1 VKRIVLVTALAGCS
15 FVPVA
20 ATPGG
25 GDGSAM
31 HDARMIDNAIDV
43 PPDVPDP
50 NCFAGGAFYV
60 CLTTMPSGSQ
70 SVGDVDTT
78 ACNVQ
83 GAQIAMIGQTSVC
96 VVAGSTLDVGDSN
109 VTGSRPLVLVATG
122 DINQSGY
129 LDASSATG
137 RGDGPGANDP
147 SCTMNTNDGS
157 NNAGGAGGGAGGSFG
172 TVGAAG
178 ATGNGTLGGTPG
190 AAAMQ
195 PVAAL
200 RGGCKGG
207 SGGAGSNGQAQP
219 GSGGGAVMLVA
230 RGTIHLD
237 GTIDVS
243 GAGGTGGNQAK
254 GGGGGGGSGGMI
266 VLYGTVGA
274 TTVTILFANGGGGG
288 GGAGQGTDGNSGAD
302 ATLYNM
308 AAAGATAN
316 GGGSTT
322 GGNGGFGTTAPTKP
336 APSTTGGGGGGGSV
350 GVIRLLGGAQLGNA
364 KASPPPS

>member
-1 VKRIVLVTALAGCS
+1 VMRIALVTALAGCS

-20 ATPGG
+20 ATPG
-25 GDGSAM
+25 DGSAM
-31 HDARMIDNAIDV
+31 HDAPMIDSPIDA
-43 PPDVPDP
+43 PPDAFDP
-50 NCFAGGAFYV
+50 NCFAGGAFYF
-60 CLTTMPSGSQ
+60 CLTTPPSGNQ
-70 SVGDVDTT
+70 SVGDIDTDQ
-78 ACNVQ
+78 CNDQ
-83 GAQIAMIGQTSVC
+83 GAQLAMIGQTSVC
-96 VVAGSTLDVGDSN
+96 VVAGSSLDVGDSN

-122 DINQSGY
+122 DITQSGY

-172 TVGAAG
+172 TPGATG

-195 PVAAL
+195 PVATL

-207 SGGAGSNGQAQP
+207 FGGAGTNGQAQP

-230 RGTIHLD
+230 RGTIHIT

-243 GAGGTGGNQAK
+243 AAGGSGGHQSK

-266 VLYGTVGA
+266 VLYGTVSA
-274 TTVTILFANGGGGG
+274 TSAAILFANGGGGG
-288 GGAGQGTDGNSGAD
+288 GGAGQNADGNPGND

-308 AAAGATAN
+308 AAAGGATN
-316 GGGSTT
+316 GGGSTP
-322 GGNGGFGTTAPTKP
+322 GGSGGFGMTAPTKP
-336 APSTTGGGGGGGSV
+336 GTSTTGGGGGGGSV
-350 GVIRLLGGAQLGNA
+350 GVIRLLGGAQLGSA
-364 KASPPPS
+364 KVSPPPS